1 MKVTID
7 NRDLEDV
14 HIDTYTM
21 LNGESAE
28 GRERE
33 YMREEGR
40 EDWDTVDIEYDHE
53 AIVDKFAH
61 ASIEKV
67 WQEVRFE
74 KPQVIESITFVSC
87 GSPKYY
93 NYTTDYY
100 IADYEVNTPKL
111 QEYIVEHYDAVRE
124 KAKTYDDS
132 IVEGDVSTE
141 NLAHA
146 GLCHYIDSIISKDDY
161 NMAMWE
167 AESDVYYQNMKI
179 VE

>member
-28 GRERE
+28 EHERE
-33 YMREEGR
+33 YMREDGR

-53 AIVDKFAH
+53 AIVEGLAH

-74 KPQVIESITFVSC
+74 KPQLIESITFVSC

-93 NYTTDYY
+93 NFTTDHY
-100 IADYEVNTPKL
+100 IADYEVNTQKL

-124 KAKTYDDS
+124 KARGYDSEISD
-132 IVEGDVSTE
+132 E

-179 VE
+179 AE